1 MLVPMAT
8 DGVTA
13 TSAGLRA
20 LLEQAA
26 ARVPRLTPH
35 EALAATRA
43 GDVLVDIRSTAA
55 RARDGVVPGA
65 VHVPLTVLQWRLEPG
80 SPHRTPHV
88 AEEVRVVLIC
98 DHGCSSLLAAASLL
112 AMGVPA
118 ADVVGGV
125 GAWRADGLPLVAA
138 SDPPLAPGELQGM
151 RPADG

>member
-1 MLVPMAT
+1 MST
-8 DGVTA
+8 RGFTA
-13 TSAGLRA
+13 SSDGLRA

-26 ARVPRLTPH
+26 ACVPRLDPR
-35 EALAATRA
+35 EALAAMHD
-43 GDVLVDIRSTAA
+43 GDVVVDLRSIAA
-55 RARDGVVPGA
+55 RSRDGIVPGS

-80 SPHRTPHV
+80 GEHRTPYI
-88 AEEVRVVLIC
+88 AEDDRVVLLC

-112 AMGVPA
+112 AMGVEA

-125 GAWRADGLPLVAA
+125 EAWRTDGLPLVPW

>member
-1 MLVPMAT
+1 MSTGRL
-8 DGVTA
+8 TA
-13 TSAGLRA
+13 TSEGLRT

-35 EALAATRA
+35 EALAATRD
-43 GDVLVDIRSTAA
+43 GDVLVDIRSTAT

-80 SPHRTPHV
+80 GPHRTPYV
-88 AEEVRVVLIC
+88 AEEDRVVLIC

-112 AMGVPA
+112 AMGVEA
-118 ADVVGGV
+118 ADVIGGV
-125 GAWRADGLPLVAA
+125 AAWRADDLPLVPA
-138 SDPPLAPGELQGM
+138 SDAPLAPGELQGM